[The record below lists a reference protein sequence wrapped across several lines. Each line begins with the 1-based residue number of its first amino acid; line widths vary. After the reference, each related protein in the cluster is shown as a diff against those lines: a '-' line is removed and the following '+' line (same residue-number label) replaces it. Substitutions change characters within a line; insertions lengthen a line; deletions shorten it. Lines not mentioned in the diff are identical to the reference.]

1 MRGDYCKVRTM
12 QGTTMR
18 LLRKLEL
25 GGDVVVET
33 GQVVDPSSLIGHN
46 RAEELLHYLRV
57 EVDEDKT
64 LAKLLK
70 EVGDEVKRG
79 EPVAYYM
86 FMFGLG
92 YREYV
97 SPVNGTLVSFDGRNG
112 LIGIREHRTP
122 LFAGIAGTV
131 EEVIPDYGAVLST
144 KGTLLEATAG
154 WGDTAWGELAAL
166 VVDADAT
173 VDAAQIGAAVRGK
186 VAYVGAMAD
195 AHTLQACYRQGAKAV
210 IAGGVSAL
218 AADEF
223 TAFAAAM
230 TYEEYAT
237 RYYSG
242 AQLSD
247 SLPDGADSVP
257 MPVVAL
263 EGAGRIPARRQAH
276 DLLVA
281 AAGQAIFV
289 DAGGGCGAAGSE
301 PVVILPG
308 EQVSLSGS
316 GRTLDADEGAA
327 GLVAGAPVRIVG
339 GPHNGR
345 TAVVR
350 ELVPDVVLVTGLRA
364 PGAVVAVATPGGE
377 ALATVPAVNLELL
390 AGHPR

>member
-1 MRGDYCKVRTM
+1 MRGDYCRVRTM
-12 QGTTMR
+12 QETSMR

-25 GGDVVVET
+25 GGDVVVQP
-33 GQVVDPSSLIGHN
+33 GQVVGPASLIGHN

-112 LIGIREHRTP
+112 LVGIREHRTP
-122 LFAGIAGTV
+122 LFAGVAGTV

-144 KGTLLEATAG
+144 NGTLLEATAG
-154 WGDTAWGELAAL
+154 WGDTAWGQLAVL
-166 VVDADAT
+166 VEDADEA
-173 VDAAQIGAAVRGK
+173 VDAAKIGAAVRGK

-195 AHTLQACYRQGAKAV
+195 AHILQACYRQGAKAV
-210 IAGGVSAL
+210 IAGGVRAL

-263 EGAGRIPARRQAH
+263 DGIGHIPVRQQAH

-281 AAGQAIFV
+281 AAGQDVFV
-289 DAGGGCGAAGSE
+289 DAGGLCGTAGSE
-301 PVVILPG
+301 PVVIVPGQLPP
-308 EQVSLSGS
+308 SDP
-316 GRTLDADEGAA
+316 GRAA
-327 GLVAGAPVRIVG
+327 GAEYDARGLVVGAPVRIVG
-339 GPHNGR
+339 GQHNGR
-345 TAVVR
+345 TAIVR
-350 ELVPDVVLVTGLRA
+350 ELLSDAILVTGMCA
-364 PGAVVAVATPGGE
+364 ASAVVAVNASGGE
-377 ALATVPAVNLELL
+377 VVATIPVVNLELM
-390 AGHPR
+390 AQDPR